1 MWRQKIVQLIDDLEE
16 RTKEELAYVTGKVP
30 KPAERSDVK
39 GDISNAASSAP
50 SLVGEAK
57 TKKLWGKAKAV
68 TKFTSLIA
76 P

>member
-39 GDISNAASSAP
+39 GDTSNAASSAP

-68 TKFTSLIA
+68 TRKD
-76 P
+76 